1 MEIDEVIE
9 KNKKELLRKCFIDK
23 YGNVYSTGMNGLHE
37 MLAMKICEAKGWS
50 DWINYYDLAEAFL
63 IHKKGFI
70 KVANY
75 EDFGDEFHYVSISK
89 NFEKNKEIMKNANF
103 ISDMLRLEII
113 PEEDLRGIDNSDL
126 ER

>member
-1 MEIDEVIE
+1 MEIDEIFE
-9 KNKKELLRKCFIDK
+9 KNKKELLRKCFVDQ
-23 YGNVYSTGMNGLHE
+23 YGNVYSTNENGMHE

-63 IHKKGFI
+63 LHRKGYI

-75 EDFGDEFHYVSISK
+75 EDFGDEFHYVLISK
-89 NFEKNKEIMKNANF
+89 NHEKNKNIKENAEF
-103 ISDMLRLEII
+103 IAKMLGVKFMT
-113 PEEDLRGIDNSDL
+113 EEDLRSVDNSDL